1 MITKLINTIHKI
13 LYKAKNYY
21 FSLNVNLFSNIILII
36 CFLIMEKYNCENG
49 ALTIKIN
56 SIKCIHAS
64 VAPMN
69 DRKYLVI

>member
-1 MITKLINTIHKI
+1 
-13 LYKAKNYY
+13 
-21 FSLNVNLFSNIILII
+21 
-36 CFLIMEKYNCENG
+36 MEKYDCENG
-49 ALTIKIN
+49 VLTVKMN